1 MSAIDLTPVS
11 MARTLGGRRRAR
23 TWSMGL
29 SAYAVVIAGALG
41 VVIATAPRSDGVRT
55 KVVRV
60 QAEVDGA
67 RRDLAV
73 VSGEMTRLQRE
84 LDAARAVGDH
94 PDWSIVLGLVAGVK
108 QGREVVLEH
117 ALLSPVFPATQAPVT
132 GAKRRQT
139 QAKAQDPA
147 VPIGYQIVLSGL
159 AKTELDASKFAL
171 GLEQV
176 GAFDRVTLVSTRAR
190 PIDEATF
197 TAFEIRIDLNDATSV
212 ATEAP

>member
-1 MSAIDLTPVS
+1 MTAIDLTPVS

-23 TWSMGL
+23 AWSMGL
-29 SAYAVVIAGALG
+29 SAYALVLAAALG
-41 VVIATAPRSDGVRT
+41 VVLAAAPRSEGVRA
-55 KVVRV
+55 KVARV

-94 PDWSIVLGLVAGVK
+94 PDWSIVLGLIAGVK
-108 QGREVVLEH
+108 QGRDVVLEH
-117 ALLSPVFPATQAPVT
+117 ALLTPVLPAAPQAT
-132 GAKRRQT
+132 GAKRRKT
-139 QAKAQDPA
+139 PTKAQDPA
-147 VPIGYQIVLSGL
+147 VPTGYQIMLSGL
-159 AKTELDASKFAL
+159 ARTELDASKFAL

-190 PIDEATF
+190 PIESATY
-197 TAFEIRIDLNDATSV
+197 TAFEIRIELNDAASV